1 MKKRISVLLAATLT
15 AGLALSACGAP
26 PSSAANA
33 PQETATTEQI
43 PVEPTATPAAA
54 TALAEDLQARAVEIQ
69 HDPDNYTDILRDVPY
84 LDDDLD
90 YHQVDLYGTTSEE
103 VMPVVIEVHGGGFI
117 GGNRE
122 NNAAHC
128 IFFAERNY
136 KVVAT
141 DYPRIPRDGNF
152 IDAIQDLFVSYQW
165 VADHADDYGFDMSN
179 VILSGDSAGGY
190 YVLLT
195 CAIWNSPELQEYFG
209 VTVPD
214 FQFNGFVTTCPLAD
228 IRSMQADLELESGPN
243 AHTAQTIGADL
254 LLNEDLM
261 SHLDFMQ
268 SVDPQ
273 AFSNIYM
280 LTTPGDDVTGET
292 VQTFDSYLTE
302 NGVPHTTISYEGV
315 ENELSHTFNISHP
328 EYSESLVANQDM
340 VDYCN
345 SLLE

>member
-1 MKKRISVLLAATLT
+1 MKKRISILLVAALT
-15 AGLALSACGAP
+15 TILALSACGTV
-26 PSSAANA
+26 PSSSDAS
-33 PQETATTEQI
+33 QKTATTEQI
-43 PVEPTATPAAA
+43 LVDPTATPATTANHAA
-54 TALAEDLQARAVEIQ
+54 DLLARAAEIQ

-90 YHQVDLYGTTSEE
+90 YHRVDLYGTSSQEA
-103 VMPVVIEVHGGGFI
+103 MPVVIEVHGGGFI

-122 NNAAHC
+122 NNTDHC
-128 IFFAERNY
+128 IFFAERGY
-136 KVVAT
+136 KVIAT

-165 VADHADDYGFDMSN
+165 MADHADEYGFDVSN

-254 LLNEDLM
+254 LMNEELM
-261 SHLDFMQ
+261 SHLDLMQ

-273 AFSNIYM
+273 AFANIYM
-280 LTTPGDDVTGET
+280 LTTPGDDVTGKT

-302 NGVPHTTISYEGV
+302 NGVPHTTVSYEGV
-315 ENELSHTFNISHP
+315 ENELAHTFNISHP
-328 EYSESLVANQDM
+328 EYPESLVANQDM
-340 VDYCN
+340 VTYCN
-345 SLLE
+345 SLLQ